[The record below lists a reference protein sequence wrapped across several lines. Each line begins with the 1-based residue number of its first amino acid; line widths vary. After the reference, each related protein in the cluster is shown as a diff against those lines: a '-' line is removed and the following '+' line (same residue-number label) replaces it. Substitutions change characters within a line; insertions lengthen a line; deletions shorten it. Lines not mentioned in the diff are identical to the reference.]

1 MYNEAQPS
9 FITILLF
16 GILLLIPSLFT
27 PGLFYPA
34 VASTDDDEDNDEYFD
49 EDFEDGNAIQICCAW
64 GIDLQDGKLTYH
76 IDASS
81 KDQQNAVSKAIEE
94 WDTKIE
100 SLDLERV
107 TRITQSADIRIE
119 FQDESEETVEGE
131 EIAGRTVTTFDQNG
145 FLDNAQITISKS
157 LQDYEFDTATIEQ
170 VAKHEMGH
178 ALGLGHA
185 NFDGNLMAERV
196 NEGTETVSECEVK
209 AVMEANY
216 WKLGDDNRDNTYP
229 NYPED
234 NNIVCEER
242 GEEK

>member
-1 MYNEAQPS
+1 MQPS
-9 FITILLF
+9 FITIPLF
-16 GILLLIPSLFT
+16 GILLLIASLFA

-34 VASTDDDEDNDEYFD
+34 VASTDGDEDNDE
-49 EDFEDGNAIQICCAW
+49 DFEDENAIQICCAW
-64 GIDLQDGKLTYH
+64 GSDLRDGKLTYH

-81 KDQQNAVSKAIEE
+81 KDQQNAVTKAIEE
-94 WDTKIE
+94 WDSRIN

-107 TRITQSADIRIE
+107 TKITQPADIRIG
-119 FQDESEETVEGE
+119 FQDESEETKEGE
-131 EIAGRTVTTFDQNG
+131 EIAGQTVTTFDQNG

-157 LQDYEFDTATIEQ
+157 VRDYEFDTATIEQ

-209 AVMEANY
+209 AVTQANY

-234 NNIVCEER
+234 DNIVCESR
-242 GEEK
+242 EEK

>member
-1 MYNEAQPS
+1 LFNEFRS
-9 FITILLF
+9 SLITILLF
-16 GILLLIPSLFT
+16 GILLLMSSLFS
-27 PGLFYPA
+27 PGLFYTA
-34 VASTDDDEDNDEYFD
+34 VASTDNDDNNNDYLD
-49 EDFEDGNAIQICCAW
+49 EDFEDGNIIQICCAW

-81 KDQQNAVSKAIEE
+81 KEQQNAVTRAIEE
-94 WDTKIE
+94 WDSRID

-107 TRITQSADIRIE
+107 TRITQPADIRIE
-119 FQDESEETVEGE
+119 FQDQNEETEDGE
-131 EIAGRTVTTFDQNG
+131 EIAGRTVTTFDQDG
-145 FLDNAQITISKS
+145 FLDNARITISKS
-157 LQDYEFDTATIEQ
+157 VQDYEFDTATIEQ
-170 VAKHEMGH
+170 IAKHEMGH

-196 NEGTETVSECEVK
+196 DEGTDTVSECEVK

-234 NNIVCEER
+234 DNIVCEEGR
-242 GEEK
+242 TEK

>member
-1 MYNEAQPS
+1 MQPP
-9 FITILLF
+9 FITLLL
-16 GILLLIPSLFT
+16 GILLLIPSLS
-27 PGLFYPA
+27 PGLFYSA
-34 VASTDDDEDNDEYFD
+34 VASTDNDDDNDDNFN
-49 EDFEDGNAIQICCAW
+49 EDFQDGNTIQICCAW

-81 KDQQNAVSKAIEE
+81 REQQNAVTNAIEE
-94 WDTKIE
+94 WDSKIDP
-100 SLDLERV
+100 LDLERV

-145 FLDNAQITISKS
+145 FLDNAKITISKS
-157 LQDYEFDTATIEQ
+157 VQDHEFDTATIEQ

-196 NEGTETVSECEVK
+196 NEGTDTVSGCEVK
-209 AVMEANY
+209 AVMDANY
-216 WKLGDDNRDNTYP
+216 WKLGDGNHANTYP

-234 NNIVCEER
+234 DLIVCED

>member
-1 MYNEAQPS
+1 LYNEAQTS
-9 FITILLF
+9 FITIPLF
-16 GILLLIPSLFT
+16 GIMLLIASLFT

-34 VASTDDDEDNDEYFD
+34 VASTDGDEDNDE
-49 EDFEDGNAIQICCAW
+49 DFEDENAIQICCAW

-81 KDQQNAVSKAIEE
+81 KEQQNAVTKAIEE
-94 WDTKIE
+94 WDSRID

-107 TRITQSADIRIE
+107 TRITQPADIRIG
-119 FQDESEETVEGE
+119 FQDESEETKKGE
-131 EIAGRTVTTFDQNG
+131 EIAGQTVTTFDQNG

-157 LQDYEFDTATIEQ
+157 VRDYEFDTATIEQ

-209 AVMEANY
+209 AVTQANY
-216 WKLGDDNRDNTYP
+216 WKLGDGNRDNTYP

-234 NNIVCEER
+234 DNIVCEES

>member
-1 MYNEAQPS
+1 MYNEVQSS
-9 FITILLF
+9 FITILLL
-16 GILLLIPSLFT
+16 GILLIPSLSS
-27 PGLFYPA
+27 PALFYTA
-34 VASTDDDEDNDEYFD
+34 VASTDNDDGKDDYFD
-49 EDFEDGNAIQICCAW
+49 EDFEDGNTIQICCAW
-64 GIDLQDGKLTYH
+64 GSDLEDGKLTYH

-81 KDQQNAVSKAIEE
+81 KEQQNAVTKAIED
-94 WDTKIE
+94 WDSKIDP
-100 SLDLERV
+100 LDLERV
-107 TRITQSADIRIE
+107 TRITQPADIRIE
-119 FQDESEETVEGE
+119 FQDQNEETEDGE
-131 EIAGRTVTTFDQNG
+131 EIAGRTVTTFDQDD
-145 FLDNAQITISKS
+145 FLDNARITISKS
-157 LQDYEFDTATIEQ
+157 VQDYEFDTATIEQ

-234 NNIVCEER
+234 DNIICED